1 MAETSSSSRP
11 STWSCT
17 SSNFTTV
24 VSLLRQAETLLQS
37 SVNPV
42 AQQSSAEA
50 NECSSSA
57 TADQNRSLPYALALP
72 LFRAGWAICW
82 STDEAQKREWRFC
95 CKRNW
100 SQQFSVWR
108 TTASHMCPPEV
119 KSSTCKT
126 PDSGRKQSSST
137 AKTNLSPLPKRWDQF
152 IRNLKTQV
160 ALNC

>member
-1 MAETSSSSRP
+1 MIIPFHSIMAEASSSSRP

-95 CKRNW
+95 CKRNVLTRVFLSGEPLLVTCALQKW
-100 SQQFSVWR
+100 KVPLARRR
-108 TTASHMCPPEV
+108 TQDENNRLPPQRPT
-119 KSSTCKT
+119 SRLC
-126 PDSGRKQSSST
+126 RKDGIS
-137 AKTNLSPLPKRWDQF
+137 LSE
-152 IRNLKTQV
+152 T
-160 ALNC
+160 